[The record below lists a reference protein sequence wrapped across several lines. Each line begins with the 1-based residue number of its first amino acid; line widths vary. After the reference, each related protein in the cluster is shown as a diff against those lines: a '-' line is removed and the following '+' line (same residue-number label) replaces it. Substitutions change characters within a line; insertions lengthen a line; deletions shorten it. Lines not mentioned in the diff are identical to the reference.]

1 MKVNRILENQNHL
14 MITVC
19 IQKNLTRLQPVLLFK
34 DTSLTDGEQTA

>member
-1 MKVNRILENQNHL
+1 MKVNRILEKQNHL
-14 MITVC
+14 MINVW